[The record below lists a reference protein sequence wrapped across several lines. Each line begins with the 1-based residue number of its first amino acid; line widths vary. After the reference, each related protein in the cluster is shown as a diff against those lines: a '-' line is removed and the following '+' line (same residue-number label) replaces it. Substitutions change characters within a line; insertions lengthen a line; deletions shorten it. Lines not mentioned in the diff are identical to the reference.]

1 MEIFIAA
8 YKVLGNFFVK
18 GGGIRMDRQ
27 KKALILSFFINN

>member
-18 GGGIRMDRQ
+18 GEGSEWIAKRKR
-27 KKALILSFFINN
+27 